1 MTECSLGCQ
10 LLQREIFLSNE
21 EDPDKENDPTW
32 ETFYSV

>member
-10 LLQREIFLSNE
+10 LLQREISLSNE
-21 EDPDKENDPTW
+21 EDRDKENDSTW

>member
-10 LLQREIFLSNE
+10 LLQREIYLSNE
-21 EDPDKENDPTW
+21 EDRDIEKNPTW